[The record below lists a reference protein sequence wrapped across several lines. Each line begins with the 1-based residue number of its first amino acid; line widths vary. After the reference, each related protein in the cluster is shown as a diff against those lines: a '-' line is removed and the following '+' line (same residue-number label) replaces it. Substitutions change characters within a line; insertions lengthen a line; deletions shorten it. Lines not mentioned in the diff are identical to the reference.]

1 MSINVDKYLINSF
14 ANELPFDL
22 KDAFPKK
29 GNWIKKRKLST
40 I

>member
-14 ANELPFDL
+14 ANEHPFEL

-29 GNWIKKRKLST
+29 GIWIKKRKLST
-40 I
+40 E